1 MKVLVATAQ
10 TQGQRHND
18 CCSTVEG
25 ELVFFFPPCRVGE
38 MGPDACRCARVF
50 TGLVTLEIST
60 TAQVAELPDV
70 GRAEYVEA
78 MRAGFQA
85 QGFPVEFATE
95 LGNGLT
101 ELISQWPI
109 GTVVERRGAIGP
121 RTLPSAGSAIPP
133 AIPSVEPAGLSAIP
147 SAEPA
152 GLPAGLSAIPPA
164 LPVTGPALPPAV
176 LFQPQEGTRP
186 AGSAAQGQEGNVSFP
201 LEQLCVPLPALSE
214 IADMVVAKS
223 PDDESRLYVDALV
236 DGRDVIIREHYAR
249 TSLSPRLHEEWR
261 SNDVARLRY
270 LKSLRLWQLF
280 SNAGKGKWWTY
291 PYQERSPDIGVLLEE
306 IRTDQHRMFWR

>member
-121 RTLPSAGSAIPP
+121 RTLPSAGSAGPP
-133 AIPSVEPAGLSAIP
+133 AIPSAGSAIPPAIP

-152 GLPAGLSAIPPA
+152 GLPAIPPA
-164 LPVTGPALPPAV
+164 LPVTGRLFRRPFSFSRWRGRGPLGLPPKGRRAMCH
-176 LFQPQEGTRP
+176 FSWSS
-186 AGSAAQGQEGNVSFP
+186 SAYH
-201 LEQLCVPLPALSE
+201 C
-214 IADMVVAKS
+214 
-223 PDDESRLYVDALV
+223 R
-236 DGRDVIIREHYAR
+236 R
-249 TSLSPRLHEEWR
+249 
-261 SNDVARLRY
+261 
-270 LKSLRLWQLF
+270 
-280 SNAGKGKWWTY
+280 
-291 PYQERSPDIGVLLEE
+291 
-306 IRTDQHRMFWR
+306 

>member
-38 MGPDACRCARVF
+38 TGPDACRCARVF

-60 TAQVAELPDV
+60 TALVADLPDV

-85 QGFPVEFATE
+85 QGFPAEFATE

-101 ELISQWPI
+101 ELISQWPV
-109 GTVVERRGAIGP
+109 GTVVERRAAIIP
-121 RTLPSAGSAIPP
+121 RTLPAAGSAGPP
-133 AIPSVEPAGLSAIP
+133 AIASAGPAV
-147 SAEPA
+147 
-152 GLPAGLSAIPPA
+152 PPV
-164 LPVTGPALPPAV
+164 LPVTGPAVPPAV
-176 LFQPQEGTRP
+176 LFRPQEGTRP
-186 AGSAAQGQEGNVSFP
+186 TGSAAIGPGSNVSLL

-223 PDDESRLYVDALV
+223 PDEEARLYVDALV
-236 DGRDVIIREHYAR
+236 DGRDVIIREHYAW
-249 TSLSPRLHEEWR
+249 TSLSPQLHEEWR
-261 SNDVARLRY
+261 SKDIARLRY
-270 LKSLRLWQLF
+270 LKSLDLWQLF
-280 SNAGKGKWWTY
+280 SNAGRGKWWTY

-306 IRTDQHRMFWR
+306 IRTDQHGMFWS